1 MPDQVGKT
9 SHTLQGIYPF
19 LLAFIQRGC
28 KDSERLVLQVFPN
41 EEFLHEKINRKDVYK
56 DYGAIENTSKDVCS
70 LGLYQ
75 WRFDRTELR

>member
-1 MPDQVGKT
+1 MEKKKSGNK
-9 SHTLQGIYPF
+9 F
-19 LLAFIQRGC
+19 RGW

-56 DYGAIENTSKDVCS
+56 DYGGIENTSKDVCS

-75 WRFDRTELR
+75 WRLESIELR